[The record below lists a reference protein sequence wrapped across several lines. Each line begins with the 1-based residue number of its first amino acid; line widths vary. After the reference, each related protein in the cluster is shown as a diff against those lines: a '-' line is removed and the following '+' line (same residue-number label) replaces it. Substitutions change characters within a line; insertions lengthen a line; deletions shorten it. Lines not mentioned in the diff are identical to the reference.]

1 MVQGQGYSA
10 EGTVGEFKF
19 IVMRYIVTIIFAFIS
34 SSLFAQNQE
43 VVQSQALQQQDTVTV
58 AQPMAP
64 LADSSLVGT
73 SIFQL
78 LGRNAGGKVTVN
90 QPQEFEQAYRTYL
103 GSNKERKRNGYRIR
117 LFFDN
122 KQTARVESEELEKAF
137 KEQFPQIPTYR
148 SYTNPF
154 FKVVVGDYRTKS
166 DAIRELKNILP
177 YYPKAIVVKESIYFP
192 AI

>member
-1 MVQGQGYSA
+1 
-10 EGTVGEFKF
+10 
-19 IVMRYIVTIIFAFIS
+19 MRYVFTIIFAFVA
-34 SSLFAQNQE
+34 SSLLAQVQTTEQNQE
-43 VVQSQALQQQDTVTV
+43 ALQVQDTVQV

-73 SIFQL
+73 TIFQL
-78 LGRNAGGKVTVN
+78 LNKNEGGKVTVN
-90 QPQEFEQAYRTYL
+90 QPQEFEQAYRTYVS
-103 GSNKERKRNGYRIR
+103 GNKDRKRNGYRIR

-137 KEQFPQIPTYR
+137 QLQFPQIPTYR

-166 DAIRELKNILP
+166 DAIRQLKKILP
-177 YYPKAIVVKESIYFP
+177 FYPKAIVVKESIYYP
-192 AI
+192 GI

>member
-1 MVQGQGYSA
+1 
-10 EGTVGEFKF
+10 
-19 IVMRYIVTIIFAFIS
+19 MRYILTIIFAFVA
-34 SSLFAQNQE
+34 SSLFAQTQVVEQNQTE
-43 VVQSQALQQQDTVTV
+43 QLQDTVKV
-58 AQPMAP
+58 SQPMPP

-78 LGRNAGGKVTVN
+78 LGKKEGGNVTLN
-90 QPQEFEQAYRTYL
+90 QPQEFEQAYNTYVS
-103 GSNKERKRNGYRIR
+103 GNKDRRRNGYRIR

-122 KQTARVESEELEKAF
+122 RQTARVESEELEKAF
-137 KEQFPQIPTYR
+137 QEQFPQIPTYR

-166 DAIRELKNILP
+166 DAIRELKMILP
-177 YYPKAIVVKESIYFP
+177 YYPKAIVVKENIYYP